1 MDVLASFVGGWGH
14 AEPLLPVARLAR
26 SYGHAVTFAGQTAV
40 IPRLAALGF
49 PTIDVGPATLATSR
63 QPLLAVDREHE
74 RMVARDHF
82 VGEFGA
88 HRAEHLGRVIAAAR
102 PRLVVCDEMDAGAV
116 IAAEAAR
123 VPCVTIGVLASGRLT
138 SPDVVGPAWAGL
150 RAARGLTADPR
161 CERFGGAV
169 RLTPAPSSFR
179 DPDVVTPFP
188 LHPVRPPILADV
200 DAPPTDHRDVVYA
213 TLGTVFDLESGD
225 LFARI
230 ASALSTLDR
239 PCVMTIG
246 DQVPA
251 DELPPVAPHVRI
263 EAFVPQ
269 RDLLPTCAAVVC
281 HGGTGTVIAALSL
294 GVPLVLLPMGADQP
308 DNADRCHELG
318 VGIVLDAVTASAPD
332 IAGAV
337 DEVIADPRY
346 ADAARRLAAEA
357 TAQPPIEAVGELV
370 TLLAP

>member
-1 MDVLASFVGGWGH
+1 M
-14 AEPLLPVARLAR
+14 P
-26 SYGHAVTFAGQTAV
+26 
-40 IPRLAALGF
+40 
-49 PTIDVGPATLATSR
+49 
-63 QPLLAVDREHE
+63 VDREHE
-74 RMVARDHF
+74 RVVARDHF

-88 HRAEHLGRVIAAAR
+88 YRAEHLARVIAAAR
-102 PRLVVCDEMDAGAV
+102 PRVVVCDEMDAGAV
-116 IAAEAAR
+116 VAAEAAR

-138 SPDVVGPAWAGL
+138 NPGSSARRGRACAPPAGSRPT
-150 RAARGLTADPR
+150 RAAGTSA
-161 CERFGGAV
+161 GSV

-179 DPDVVTPFP
+179 DPHVVTPFP

-200 DAPPTDHRDVVYA
+200 DGRPTDHRELVYA

-225 LFARI
+225 LFARL

-246 DQVPA
+246 DQVSG

-263 EAFVPQ
+263 EAFVPE
-269 RDLLPTCAAVVC
+269 RDLLPACAAVVC

-318 VGIVLDAVTASAPD
+318 VGIVLDAITASAHD

-337 DEVIADPRY
+337 GEVVADRRY

-357 TAQPPIEAVGELV
+357 AAQPPIEAVGELV